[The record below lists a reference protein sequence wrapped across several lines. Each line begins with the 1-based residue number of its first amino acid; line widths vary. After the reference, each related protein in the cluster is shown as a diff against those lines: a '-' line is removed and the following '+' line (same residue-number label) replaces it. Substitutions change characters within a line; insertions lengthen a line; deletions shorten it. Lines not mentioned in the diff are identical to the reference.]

1 MPHLLRYPLLVN
13 DCSLEDLAATNEK
26 ALHCANAWPKNMTQF
41 TDDDM
46 KKDSCIHNTLSLS
59 FLNVD

>member
-1 MPHLLRYPLLVN
+1 MPHLLRCPLLEN

-46 KKDSCIHNTLSLS
+46 KEDSCIHKHIEFK
-59 FLNVD
+59 FLKC